1 MFSFIVL
8 GITEMEIC
16 QKKETKNYYD
26 IWKSNQEQDVAICN
40 VLENYL
46 LSELIFK

>member
-16 QKKETKNYYD
+16 QKKKRRIIMTSGNRIKNKMLQYAMY
-26 IWKSNQEQDVAICN
+26 
-40 VLENYL
+40 
-46 LSELIFK
+46 